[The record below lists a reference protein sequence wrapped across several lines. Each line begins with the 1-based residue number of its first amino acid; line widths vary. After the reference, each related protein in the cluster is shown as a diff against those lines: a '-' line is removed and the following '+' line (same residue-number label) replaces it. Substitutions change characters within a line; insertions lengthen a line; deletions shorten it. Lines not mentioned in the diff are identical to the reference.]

1 MEIEWEAVQFKIYDI
16 LGKEVAL
23 RVNRKQNPRYYKV
36 NFDGSEL
43 PSGVY
48 YYLLK
53 VKNFQQTKKMV
64 LVR

>member
-43 PSGVY
+43 TSSIY
-48 YYLLK
+48 FYRLEIYS
-53 VKNFQQTKKMV
+53 
-64 LVR
+64 